1 MQRFVT
7 TATETKGPAVA
18 GVPVGFWNRRIAVIK
33 RGGKT
38 VLCIGNDPVHLNLRC
53 SLLTEHG
60 WNVLSSGSGHEG
72 VIRFSQ
78 EAVDVVVVDL
88 NHGVVESALITGELK
103 RLRPEVPVIV
113 LVAAENTFADVAPE
127 LANVAILK
135 SQEASMLVDA
145 LRALLPPE

>member
-1 MQRFVT
+1 
-7 TATETKGPAVA
+7 
-18 GVPVGFWNRRIAVIK
+18 VIK

-53 SLLTEHG
+53 SLLKEHG
-60 WNVLSSGSGHEG
+60 WTVLSSGSGHEG

-78 EAVDVVVVDL
+78 DVVDAVVVDL
-88 NHGVVESALITGELK
+88 NNGVAESALIAGELK

-113 LVAAENTFADVAPE
+113 LVAEGNHLAEVAPQ
-127 LANVAILK
+127 LANLVIPK

-145 LRALLPPE
+145 LGALLKPE